1 MSGVSRLT
9 LVKSFGVAAIVA
21 SGVALV
27 AGQQTSTP
35 VYTAAQATAGRATYQ
50 ANCASCHLPDLGGRN
65 EAPPLAGPNFMNTW
79 GRRTTRDLFDYMSA
93 TMPPGGATL
102 GPDDYA
108 GIVAFV
114 LQQNGATPG
123 GQAFAQATQVAI
135 ASVATGQ
142 APQAAQAAAPAAAGA
157 GAGRGQGVGAGRGQG
172 AGGGRGQ
179 APGRGRGGDGDD
191 ADAGGGGRGG
201 FGRGAAAAPRGL
213 TIAGEVK
220 NFTPVTDAMLRN
232 PDPGDWLMVR
242 RNYQGWSYSPL
253 TEITRANV
261 KDLKLAWVWA
271 MQEGGA
277 NQPMPLVHNGIMYLV
292 NPLNIL
298 QALDAKTGEL
308 IWENHIGPE
317 QAVGIAAMRNMSIY
331 QDKVFFTTT
340 DARLVALDAKTGKV
354 VWETQIADRTK
365 GNYAETAGSIVING
379 KVVQGLVG
387 CDRYGSEACYI
398 SAYDANTGKQLWKF
412 HTVARGNDPGSDT
425 WGKLADNLRIGAE
438 TWITGSYDPELN
450 LMFWGT
456 AQAKPWVPASRGLT
470 VFDAGLYQVSTLALN
485 PDDGK
490 LAWYYQHI
498 PGEALDQDEVFER
511 VLVDI
516 GDKKYVFTIGKA
528 GVLWKLD
535 RKTGAYVAHKETLFQ
550 NVFDRIDSQ
559 TGKPVYRADIIEGKV
574 DEWVQACPS
583 TEGGHNWQ
591 AMSYNQPAGL
601 LIIPLSQSCM
611 EMQGRDIQKVDGSGG
626 TGAARRFFE
635 MPGSDGNVGRLVAYD
650 PNTMKEVWSKEQRAA
665 FLTSVLSTA
674 SGVGFVGD
682 LDRTFRAFDVRTGE
696 TLWSTRLGTS
706 ASGYPVTFTAGGKQF
721 VAVAA
726 GLGGGSPRQ
735 VPRTITPDIKH
746 PNTGNALYVFELPDK
761 R

>member
-1 MSGVSRLT
+1 MSRVLPST
-9 LVKSFGVAAIVA
+9 LAKTFGVLALTAG
-21 SGVALV
+21 GVVLV

-35 VYTAAQATAGRATYQ
+35 VFTGAQAAAGRAAYQ
-50 ANCASCHLPDLGGRN
+50 ANCSSCHMSDLGGRN
-65 EAPPLAGPNFMNTW
+65 EAPPLAGSNFMSAW
-79 GRRTTRDLFDYMSA
+79 GSRSTRDLFEYMSA

-102 GPDDYA
+102 GADDYA
-108 GIVAFV
+108 AIVAFV
-114 LQQNGATPG
+114 LQSNGATAG
-123 GQAFAQATQVAI
+123 GQAFSPTTAVTVASI
-135 ASVATGQ
+135 ATGQ
-142 APQAAQAAAPAAAGA
+142 APQAAQAATPAAGGGRGQAAGGRGQGAGAGA
-157 GAGRGQGVGAGRGQG
+157 GAGRGQGA
-172 AGGGRGQ
+172 
-179 APGRGRGGDGDD
+179 GRGRGDGDD
-191 ADAGGGGRGG
+191 GDGGGGGRG
-201 FGRGAAAAPRGL
+201 FGRGAAAPRGV
-213 TIAGEVK
+213 TVAGEVK

-253 TEITRANV
+253 NEITRANV

-308 IWENHIGPE
+308 IWENHVGPE
-317 QAVGIAAMRNMSIY
+317 QAVGISAMRNMSIY

-354 VWETQIADRTK
+354 VWETQIADRSK

-379 KVVQGLVG
+379 KVLQGLVG

-398 SAYDANTGKQLWKF
+398 SAYDTNTGKQLWKF
-412 HTVARGNDPGSDT
+412 HTIARGNDPGSDT
-425 WGKLADNLRIGAE
+425 WGKLADNLRIGGE

-450 LMFWGT
+450 LTFWGT
-456 AQAKPWVPASRGLT
+456 AQAKPWVPASRGLS

-574 DEWVQACPS
+574 NDWIQACPS

-591 AMSYNQPAGL
+591 AMSYNQPTGL

-635 MPGSDGNVGRLVAYD
+635 MPGTDGNVGKLVAYD
-650 PNTMKEVWSKEQRAA
+650 ANTMKEVWSKEQRAA

-674 SGVGFVGD
+674 SGVAFVGD

-696 TLWSTRLGTS
+696 TLWQTRLGTS
-706 ASGYPVTFTAGGKQF
+706 ASGYPITFMAGGKQYI
-721 VAVAA
+721 AVAS

-746 PNTGNALYVFELPDK
+746 PNTGNALYVFELPDRK
-761 R
+761 

>member
-1 MSGVSRLT
+1 MSGVSGST

-35 VYTAAQATAGRATYQ
+35 VYTAAQAIAGRATYQ

-65 EAPPLAGPNFMNTW
+65 EAPSLAGPNFMNTW
-79 GRRTTRDLFDYMSA
+79 GRRSTRDLFDYMSA

-102 GPDDYA
+102 GADDYA

-123 GQAFAQATQVAI
+123 GQAFSPATAVAI

-142 APQAAQAAAPAAAGA
+142 APQAAQAAAPAATGAGGRGQGA
-157 GAGRGQGVGAGRGQG
+157 GAGRGQA

-179 APGRGRGGDGDD
+179 VPGRGRGGDSDD

-317 QAVGIAAMRNMSIY
+317 QAVGISAMRNMSIY

-412 HTVARGNDPGSDT
+412 HTIARGNDPGSDT

-535 RKTGAYVAHKETLFQ
+535 RKTGAYVGHKETLFQ

-574 DEWVQACPS
+574 DQWIQACPS

-635 MPGSDGNVGRLVAYD
+635 MPGSDGNVGKLVAYD

-721 VAVAA
+721 VAVAS

>member
-1 MSGVSRLT
+1 MSRMLPST
-9 LVKSFGVAAIVA
+9 LAKTFGVLALTAC
-21 SGVALV
+21 GVVLV

-35 VYTAAQATAGRATYQ
+35 VFTAAQAAAGRATYQ
-50 ANCASCHLPDLGGRN
+50 ANCSSCHLPDLGGRN
-65 EAPPLAGPNFMNTW
+65 EAPPLAGANFMSAW
-79 GRRTTRDLFDYMSA
+79 GSRSTRDLFDYMSA

-108 GIVAFV
+108 AIVAFV
-114 LQQNGATPG
+114 LQSNGATPG
-123 GQAFAQATQVAI
+123 GQAFSPTTAVTI
-135 ASVATGQ
+135 ASMATGQ
-142 APQAAQAAAPAAAGA
+142 APQVAQGAAPAAGD
-157 GAGRGQGVGAGRGQG
+157 GRGQAAGGRGQG
-172 AGGGRGQ
+172 AGAGAGRGQ
-179 APGRGRGGDGDD
+179 APGRGRGDGGDG
-191 ADAGGGGRGG
+191 AGGGGGRG
-201 FGRGAAAAPRGL
+201 FGRGAAAPRGV

-253 TEITRANV
+253 NEITRANV

-317 QAVGIAAMRNMSIY
+317 QAVGISAMRNMSIY

-354 VWETQIADRTK
+354 VWETPIADRSK

-379 KVVQGLVG
+379 KVLQGLVG

-398 SAYDANTGKQLWKF
+398 SAYDPNTGKQLWKF
-412 HTVARGNDPGSDT
+412 HTIARGNDPGSDT
-425 WGKLADNLRIGAE
+425 WGKLADNLRVGGE

-450 LMFWGT
+450 LTFWGT

-550 NVFDRIDSQ
+550 NVFDRIDAQ

-574 DEWVQACPS
+574 NDWIQACPS

-591 AMSYNQPAGL
+591 AMSYNQPTGL

-635 MPGSDGNVGRLVAYD
+635 MPGTDGNVGKLVAYD
-650 PNTMKEVWSKEQRAA
+650 ANTMKEVWSKEQRAA

-696 TLWSTRLGTS
+696 TLWQTRLGTS
-706 ASGYPVTFTAGGKQF
+706 ASGYPITFTAGGKQYI
-721 VAVAA
+721 AVAS

-735 VPRTITPDIKH
+735 VPRTITPDIRH
-746 PNTGNALYVFELPDK
+746 PNTGNALYVFELPEK

>member
-1 MSGVSRLT
+1 
-9 LVKSFGVAAIVA
+9 
-21 SGVALV
+21 
-27 AGQQTSTP
+27 
-35 VYTAAQATAGRATYQ
+35 
-50 ANCASCHLPDLGGRN
+50 
-65 EAPPLAGPNFMNTW
+65 
-79 GRRTTRDLFDYMSA
+79 
-93 TMPPGGATL
+93 
-102 GPDDYA
+102 
-108 GIVAFV
+108 
-114 LQQNGATPG
+114 
-123 GQAFAQATQVAI
+123 
-135 ASVATGQ
+135 
-142 APQAAQAAAPAAAGA
+142 
-157 GAGRGQGVGAGRGQG
+157 
-172 AGGGRGQ
+172 
-179 APGRGRGGDGDD
+179 
-191 ADAGGGGRGG
+191 
-201 FGRGAAAAPRGL
+201 
-213 TIAGEVK
+213 
-220 NFTPVTDAMLRN
+220 
-232 PDPGDWLMVR
+232 
-242 RNYQGWSYSPL
+242 
-253 TEITRANV
+253 
-261 KDLKLAWVWA
+261 
-271 MQEGGA
+271 
-277 NQPMPLVHNGIMYLV
+277 MYLV
-292 NPLNIL
+292 NPMNIL

-317 QAVGIAAMRNMSIY
+317 QAVGIAAMRNMSIF

-354 VWETQIADRTK
+354 LWETQVADRTK

-379 KVVQGLVG
+379 KVLQGLVG

-412 HTVARGNDPGSDT
+412 HTIARGTDAGADT
-425 WGKLADNLRIGAE
+425 WGKLADNFRIGAE

-450 LMFWGT
+450 LTYWGT

-490 LAWYYQHI
+490 LAWHFQHI

-528 GVLWKLD
+528 GILWKLD
-535 RKTGAYVAHKETLFQ
+535 RKTGAYVSHKETLFQ

-559 TGKPVYRADIIEGKV
+559 TGKPVYRADIIEAKV
-574 DEWVQACPS
+574 NDWVQACPS

-591 AMSYNQPAGL
+591 AMSYNQPTGL

-611 EMQGRDIQKVDGSGG
+611 ELQGRDIQKVDGSGG

-635 MPGSDGNVGRLVAYD
+635 MPGSEGNVGRLVAYD
-650 PNTMKEVWSKEQRAA
+650 ANSMKEVWSKEQRAA

-682 LDRTFRAFDVRTGE
+682 LDRTFRAFDVRTGD
-696 TLWSTRLGTS
+696 TLWQTRLGTS
-706 ASGYPVTFTAGGKQF
+706 ASGYPITYSVGGKQY

-726 GLGGGSPRQ
+726 GLGGGSPRL

-746 PNTGNALYVFELPDK
+746 PNNGNAIYVFELPDK
-761 R
+761 K

>member
-1 MSGVSRLT
+1 
-9 LVKSFGVAAIVA
+9 
-21 SGVALV
+21 
-27 AGQQTSTP
+27 
-35 VYTAAQATAGRATYQ
+35 
-50 ANCASCHLPDLGGRN
+50 
-65 EAPPLAGPNFMNTW
+65 
-79 GRRTTRDLFDYMSA
+79 
-93 TMPPGGATL
+93 
-102 GPDDYA
+102 
-108 GIVAFV
+108 
-114 LQQNGATPG
+114 
-123 GQAFAQATQVAI
+123 
-135 ASVATGQ
+135 
-142 APQAAQAAAPAAAGA
+142 
-157 GAGRGQGVGAGRGQG
+157 
-172 AGGGRGQ
+172 
-179 APGRGRGGDGDD
+179 
-191 ADAGGGGRGG
+191 
-201 FGRGAAAAPRGL
+201 
-213 TIAGEVK
+213 
-220 NFTPVTDAMLRN
+220 
-232 PDPGDWLMVR
+232 MVR

-253 TEITRANV
+253 NEITRANV

-317 QAVGIAAMRNMSIY
+317 QAVGISAMRNMSIY

-398 SAYDANTGKQLWKF
+398 SAYDASTGKQLWKF
-412 HTVARGNDPGSDT
+412 HTIARGNDPGSDT
-425 WGKLADNLRIGAE
+425 WGKLADNLRIGGE

-450 LMFWGT
+450 LTFWGT

-516 GDKKYVFTIGKA
+516 GDRKFVFSIGKA

-535 RKTGAYVAHKETLFQ
+535 RKTGAYVSHKETLFQ

-574 DEWVQACPS
+574 NEWIQACPS

-591 AMSYNQPAGL
+591 AMSYNQPTGL

-635 MPGSDGNVGRLVAYD
+635 MPGTDGNVGKLVAYD
-650 PNTMKEVWSKEQRAA
+650 ANTMKEVWSKEQRAA
-665 FLTSVLSTA
+665 LLTSVLSTA

-696 TLWSTRLGTS
+696 TLWQTRLGTS
-706 ASGYPVTFTAGGKQF
+706 ASGYPITFTAGGKQYI
-721 VAVAA
+721 AVAA

-746 PNTGNALYVFELPDK
+746 PNNGNALYVFELPDRK
-761 R
+761 